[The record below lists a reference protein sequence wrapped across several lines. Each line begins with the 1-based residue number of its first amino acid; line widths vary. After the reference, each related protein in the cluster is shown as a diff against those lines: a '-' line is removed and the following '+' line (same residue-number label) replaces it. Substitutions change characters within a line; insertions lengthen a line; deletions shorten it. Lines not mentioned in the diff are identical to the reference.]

1 MPLPYSHLKLTS
13 IRYVSVIVSI
23 GLRSYKGKYI
33 ETITEK

>member
-13 IRYVSVIVSI
+13 IRYFSVIVSI
-23 GLRSYKGKYI
+23 CLRSYKGKYI